1 MSDAVVTKKLDIVP
15 TIKDGIAIGAK
26 NLGPILVNV
35 LLWVLTVWIPYLNV
49 GTTIGLLVGVVS
61 KASKG
66 EPIDMTDIFDPKY
79 RKYMG
84 EFFLSSGLVS
94 LGVGAGLIF
103 GIIPGIV
110 ISLAWSLTLLLVID
124 KGKNPT
130 EALTISNN
138 CTYGYKWRMAG
149 IYLLVSIGFCV
160 VSMILLGIGGAT
172 GSVGVIGFFSFVTV
186 LLWIFALFVLI
197 GIQASIYRQLTVE
210 V

>member
-1 MSDAVVTKKLDIVP
+1 MSDAAVTQKLEVVA
-15 TIKDGIAIGAK
+15 TIKDGISIGTK

-35 LLWVLTVWIPYLNV
+35 LLWALTLWIPYLNV
-49 GTTIGLLVGVVS
+49 GTTIGLMVGIVS

-66 EPIDMTDIFDPKY
+66 QPIDMTDIFDPKY

-94 LGVGAGLIF
+94 LGACAGVLF
-103 GIIPGIV
+103 AIIPGIV

-130 EALTISNN
+130 EAITISNN
-138 CTYGYKWRMAG
+138 CTYGYKWRMVG
-149 IYLLVSIGFCV
+149 IYLLVSVAFSL
-160 VSMILLGIGGAT
+160 VSIILMAIGGV
-172 GSVGVIGFFSFVTV
+172 SRNSGVIGFFSFVTV
-186 LLWIFALFVLI
+186 LLWLFAIFVFI
-197 GIQASIYRQLTVE
+197 GIQASIYRQLTAE

>member
-1 MSDAVVTKKLDIVP
+1 MSDLVIEKKLSVLP
-15 TIKDGIAIGAK
+15 TIKDGIAISLR

-35 LLWVLTVWIPYLNV
+35 LLWVLTIWIPYLNV
-49 GTTIGLLVGVVS
+49 GTTIGLMVGIVS

-66 EPIDMTDIFDPKY
+66 ESIDMTDIFDPKY

-84 EFFLSSGLVS
+84 EFFLSSGLVGMGS
-94 LGVGAGLIF
+94 CAGLVF

-130 EALTISNN
+130 EAITISNN
-138 CTYGYKWRMAG
+138 CTYGYKWHMVG
-149 IYLLVSIGFCV
+149 IYLLTSLGFILVSL
-160 VSMILLGIGGAT
+160 ILMGIGAAT
-172 GSVGVIGFFSFVTV
+172 GSRGFIGFLSFITV
-186 LLWIFALFVLI
+186 LVWIFAMFVFI
-197 GIQASIYRQLTVE
+197 GIQASIYRQLTAE